1 MEISSFRCLADLGM
15 DDNLFLQQWPS
26 VNSFDDLSSV
36 SIASAFSDDFHHHHQ
51 PNNNSEGQ
59 HVLDFT
65 KPGES
70 SDQIGESSQ
79 MDENRPLKQIKITNW
94 NINSCKPENMP
105 FSINSSGFSSPA
117 LGINVNPKEETA
129 WYNINPSSTS
139 LTFSPKEEAIVSSGN
154 QNYGAKRSII
164 STNNSSTR
172 LTSSQ
177 DHIIAERKRREKLSQ
192 RFIALSA
199 LVPGL
204 KRMDKASILGDAIK
218 YMKQLQDKVK
228 TLEEQTKYRTM
239 ESFVFVK
246 KYELYTDS
254 NENSSS
260 LDEIISSGPIITE
273 SLPEIEA
280 RYCNKDVLINIH
292 CEKRKGVLEKV
303 VAEIEKLNLSV
314 TNNSVVTFG
323 DSTLNITLVAQKD
336 EEFDMINM
344 KEIVKNLRGALKAF
358 M

>member
-1 MEISSFRCLADLGM
+1 M

-36 SIASAFSDDFHHHHQ
+36 SMASSFSDDFQ
-51 PNNNSEGQ
+51 SNYNSQ
-59 HVLDFT
+59 ARHVLDFQ
-65 KPGES
+65 KPV
-70 SDQIGESSQ
+70 ESSQ
-79 MDENRPLKQIKITNW
+79 IDENRPLKQIKITNW
-94 NINSCKPENMP
+94 NINSCKPENMSFDSP
-105 FSINSSGFSSPA
+105 PPINSSPGF
-117 LGINVNPKEETA
+117 NVNPKEEVA
-129 WYNINPSSTS
+129 WYNNSSTS
-139 LTFSPKEEAIVSSGN
+139 LTNFSPESIVSNGN
-154 QNYGAKRSII
+154 QNYGAKRII
-164 STNNSSTR
+164 NTNSSSTR

-204 KRMDKASILGDAIK
+204 KRQMDKASILGDAIK

-228 TLEEQTKYRTM
+228 TLEEQNKNRTM
-239 ESFVFVK
+239 DFLVVK
-246 KYELYTDS
+246 KYELYADT
-254 NENSSS
+254 NENSSCS
-260 LDEIISSGPIITE
+260 DEIISNGPIITE

-314 TNNSVVTFG
+314 VNNKKCTGKHNIYLDG
-323 DSTLNITLVAQKD
+323 D
-336 EEFDMINM
+336 
-344 KEIVKNLRGALKAF
+344 
-358 M
+358 

>member
-1 MEISSFRCLADLGM
+1 M

-26 VNSFDDLSSV
+26 VNSFDDLSSA
-36 SIASAFSDDFHHHHQ
+36 SMASAFSDDFHHHHHHHHHHQ

-94 NINSCKPENMP
+94 NINSCKPENMS
-105 FSINSSGFSSPA
+105 FYSINSSGFSSPA
-117 LGINVNPKEETA
+117 LGINVNPKEEVA
-129 WYNINPSSTS
+129 WYNNSSTS
-139 LTFSPKEEAIVSSGN
+139 LTNFSPESINVSNGN

-164 STNNSSTR
+164 STNSSSTR

-228 TLEEQTKYRTM
+228 TLEDQNKNRTM
-239 ESFVFVK
+239 ESFVVK
-246 KYELYTDS
+246 KYELYADA

-260 LDEIISSGPIITE
+260 SDEIISSGPRITE

-323 DSTLNITLVAQKD
+323 DSTLNITVD

>member
-1 MEISSFRCLADLGM
+1 M

-36 SIASAFSDDFHHHHQ
+36 SMASSFSDDFQ
-51 PNNNSEGQ
+51 SNYNSQ
-59 HVLDFT
+59 ARHVLDFQ

-70 SDQIGESSQ
+70 SQI
-79 MDENRPLKQIKITNW
+79 DENRPLKQIKITNW
-94 NINSCKPENMP
+94 NINSCKPENMSFDSP
-105 FSINSSGFSSPA
+105 PPINSSTV
-117 LGINVNPKEETA
+117 GINVNPKEEVA
-129 WYNINPSSTS
+129 WYNNSSTS
-139 LTFSPKEEAIVSSGN
+139 LTNFSPESINVSNGN

-164 STNNSSTR
+164 STNSSSTR

-204 KRMDKASILGDAIK
+204 KR
-218 YMKQLQDKVK
+218 V
-228 TLEEQTKYRTM
+228 
-239 ESFVFVK
+239 
-246 KYELYTDS
+246 
-254 NENSSS
+254 N
-260 LDEIISSGPIITE
+260 EIISSGPRITE

-323 DSTLNITLVAQKD
+323 DSTLNITVVAQD

>member
-1 MEISSFRCLADLGM
+1 M

-36 SIASAFSDDFHHHHQ
+36 SIASAFSDDFQ
-51 PNNNSEGQ
+51 SNNNSQGQ

-65 KPGES
+65 KSVEPS
-70 SDQIGESSQ
+70 HI
-79 MDENRPLKQIKITNW
+79 DENRPLKQIKITNW
-94 NINSCKPENMP
+94 NINSCKPENMSYP
-105 FSINSSGFSSPA
+105 INPSGFSSPA
-117 LGINVNPKEETA
+117 VGINVNPKEEVA
-129 WYNINPSSTS
+129 WYSNSSTS
-139 LTFSPKEEAIVSSGN
+139 LAFSPKEEAIVSNGN

-164 STNNSSTR
+164 STNSSSTTR

-177 DHIIAERKRREKLSQ
+177 DHILAERKRREKLSQ

-218 YMKQLQDKVK
+218 YMKQLHDKVK
-228 TLEEQTKYRTM
+228 TLEDQNKKRTM

-246 KYELYTDS
+246 KYEVY
-254 NENSSS
+254 ENSCS
-260 LDEIISSGPIITE
+260 DEIISSGPIITE

-280 RYCNKDVLINIH
+280 RHCNKDVLINIH
-292 CEKRKGVLEKV
+292 CQKRKGVLEKV
-303 VAEIEKLNLSV
+303 VTEIEKLNLSV
-314 TNNSVVTFG
+314 VNNSVVTFG
-323 DSTLNITLVAQKD
+323 DSAFSITVVAQKD
-336 EEFDMINM
+336 AEFGVINM
-344 KEIVKNLRGALKAF
+344 TEVVKNLRGALKVF

>member
-1 MEISSFRCLADLGM
+1 M

-26 VNSFDDLSSV
+26 VNSLDDLSSV
-36 SIASAFSDDFHHHHQ
+36 SIADDFRHHHQ
-51 PNNNSEGQ
+51 PNNYSNGE

-65 KPGES
+65 KS
-70 SDQIGESSQ
+70 VESSQ
-79 MDENRPLKQIKITNW
+79 IDGNRPLKQIKTTNW
-94 NINSCKPENMP
+94 NINSCKPENMS

-117 LGINVNPKEETA
+117 LGINVNSKEETA
-129 WYNINPSSTS
+129 WYNINPSTS
-139 LTFSPKEEAIVSSGN
+139 LTFSPKEEAIVSNGN
-154 QNYGAKRSII
+154 QNYGAKRII
-164 STNNSSTR
+164 STNSNSTR

-177 DHIIAERKRREKLSQ
+177 DHIIAERTRREKLSQ

-228 TLEEQTKYRTM
+228 TLEEQNKNRTM
-239 ESFVFVK
+239 ESFVIVK
-246 KYELYTDS
+246 KYELYADS
-254 NENSSS
+254 NENSSCS
-260 LDEIISSGPIITE
+260 DEIISSGPIITE

-292 CEKRKGVLEKV
+292 CEKRKGVLEKI

-314 TNNSVVTFG
+314 VNNSVVAFG
-323 DSTLNITLVAQKD
+323 DSTLNITVVAQKD
-336 EEFDMINM
+336 EEFDLINM
-344 KEIVKNLRGALKAF
+344 EAIVKNLRGALKAS